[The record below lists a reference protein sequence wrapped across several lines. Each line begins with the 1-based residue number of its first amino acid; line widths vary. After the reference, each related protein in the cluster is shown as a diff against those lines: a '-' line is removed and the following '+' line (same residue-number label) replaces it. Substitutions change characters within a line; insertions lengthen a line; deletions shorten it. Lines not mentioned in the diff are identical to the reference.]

1 MLANG
6 AGLRGRS
13 RGIKWGVPAMFNED
27 EVRTLVAHIRL
38 IASDCFDLRAVE
50 RLQSLAD
57 RIEQKGQALNVVPT
71 KNDSSEG
78 PADITPV

>member
-6 AGLRGRS
+6 TGLRGRS

-27 EVRTLVAHIRL
+27 DVRTLVAHIRS

-50 RLQSLAD
+50 RLRSLAD
-57 RIEQKGQALNVVPT
+57 QIEQKEQAPNVVSD
-71 KNDSSEG
+71 KERQ
-78 PADITPV
+78 